1 MDEVST
7 VGEGIRYL
15 YPQADLVSK
24 LITHSQD
31 SGIIHLDLAGSSV
44 IVVNSHEI
52 IANDLFE
59 KRSAKYSSRSAY

>member
-1 MDEVST
+1 MGEVST
-7 VGEGIRYL
+7 VGKGIRYL

-24 LITHSQD
+24 LMTHSQD

-52 IANDLFE
+52 ANDLFE
-59 KRSAKYSSRSAY
+59 KRSAKYSSRSVY